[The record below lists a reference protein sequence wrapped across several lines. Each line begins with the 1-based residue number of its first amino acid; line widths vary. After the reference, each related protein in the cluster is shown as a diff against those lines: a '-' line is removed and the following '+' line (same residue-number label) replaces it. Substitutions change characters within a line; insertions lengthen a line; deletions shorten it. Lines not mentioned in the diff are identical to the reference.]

1 MDTGLSKLVS
11 SLPSNLAHNHRF
23 DSAISVQ
30 DQDAHP
36 EGNRIRSF
44 DSVISGSEISDIH
57 SCEDLHESS
66 REVAT
71 PFPSFKLHEIPE

>member
-1 MDTGLSKLVS
+1 MDTGLAKLVP
-11 SLPSNLAHNHRF
+11 SLPALIQQF
-23 DSAISVQ
+23 LVQ

-36 EGNRIRSF
+36 EGKRICSF

-57 SCEDLHESS
+57 SREDLRESS

-71 PFPSFKLHEIPE
+71 PSQPP

>member
-1 MDTGLSKLVS
+1 MGHGTCQAGTI
-11 SLPSNLAHNHRF
+11 LARF
-23 DSAISVQ
+23 DLVQ

-36 EGNRIRSF
+36 EGKRICSF

-57 SCEDLHESS
+57 SREDLRESS

-71 PFPSFKLHEIPE
+71 PSQPP